1 MNATKIQHD
10 KWAVELLTYFNQI
23 GVDEHCEWRT
33 CTSHFGLAPA
43 HSKKR
48 RFIGLDRGLYFEAAN
63 LCVKHHSFVE
73 YGDRKHKGTHRRME
87 RLIKMVILGRV
98 KRGGEWSLTFT
109 MALIKAAHEIPSK
122 YEALV
127 DIKPYTPRK
136 KGQGWRKL
144 IPKIKVDKED
154 KVMMQEELDGYRR
167 SAVKTRDPEK
177 LKQKVAEFE
186 ARGEEVM
193 VLEEAGISY
202 IYLRKEKPL

>member
-1 MNATKIQHD
+1 MSDTKEQHD
-10 KWAVELLTYFNQI
+10 KWAKELLTYFNQI
-23 GVDEHCEWRT
+23 GVDEHCEWRN

-87 RLIKMVILGRV
+87 RLIKMVILGRTR
-98 KRGGEWSLTFT
+98 RGEGSSLTFI
-109 MALIKAAHEIPSK
+109 MALIKKAHEIPSR
-122 YEALV
+122 YEALI

-136 KGQGWRKL
+136 KGKGWGKA
-144 IPKIKVDKED
+144 PKKVKEES
-154 KVMMQEELDGYRR
+154 VMMPEEIDGFRR
-167 SAVKTRDPEK
+167 SAVKTKDPTK
-177 LKQKVAEFE
+177 LKQKIEEFE

-193 VLEEAGISY
+193 VKEEAGISY

>member
-1 MNATKIQHD
+1 MSDIKEQHD
-10 KWAVELLTYFNQI
+10 KWAKELLTYFNQI

-87 RLIKMVILGRV
+87 RLIKMVILGRTR
-98 KRGGEWSLTFT
+98 RGEGSSLTFI
-109 MALIKAAHEIPSK
+109 MALIKKAHEIPSR

-127 DIKPYTPRK
+127 DIKPYKPKK
-136 KGQGWRKL
+136 KGKGWGKAT
-144 IPKIKVDKED
+144 KKVKEESA
-154 KVMMQEELDGYRR
+154 MMPEEIDGFRR
-167 SAVKTRDPEK
+167 SAVKTKDATK
-177 LKQKVAEFE
+177 LKQKIEEFE

-193 VLEEAGISY
+193 VKEEAGISY